1 MRYMPCDHPI
11 SSAHV
16 AREGERN
23 NHKWISLTCNMG
35 FMGKATVHPS
45 SLDLGGD
52 GAVTQTFI
60 YNYHKGGQEQI
71 PL

>member
-1 MRYMPCDHPI
+1 
-11 SSAHV
+11 
-16 AREGERN
+16 
-23 NHKWISLTCNMG
+23 MG